1 MTSVALALWIVATW
15 FADDVQVAP
24 ILNVKSPTARCG
36 KTTTLDIVGRLS
48 RRSLM
53 ASSISPAAL
62 FRTVEKF
69 RPTLIIDEADALLGE
84 NEELRGIINSGH
96 TRQTAYVIRTVGED
110 HEPKQFSTWGFK
122 AIAGIG
128 KLTATIEDRSIPIAL
143 KRKLPGEKVERLR
156 HAARGAFEALVR
168 KIARFAEDNGEAVV
182 DAKPDLPG
190 ALNDWAQDNWEPLLA
205 IADIAGGRWPQGARQ
220 VALEMSGI
228 NDEPTSIGERL
239 LANIRKAFSKD
250 AKLSMADLVQR
261 LASNEESPWAT
272 RNNGKPITPRQ
283 LGEMLKPYHIKS
295 KAVHLFLHNKP
306 KGFERAQ
313 FEEAWTRYP
322 PQESPSSPVTQS
334 ATNEINDLSRNAAQ
348 SPLVTSVTQSPLE
361 GRNDKVNGDQATE
374 VTGGDRRQLP
384 AHSLKS
390 FEGDQ
395 VTDGAPQDAAPPH
408 VDFASRQVSR
418 TRV

>member
-1 MTSVALALWIVATW
+1 
-15 FADDVQVAP
+15 
-24 ILNVKSPTARCG
+24 
-36 KTTTLDIVGRLS
+36 
-48 RRSLM
+48 M

-128 KLTATIEDRSIPIAL
+128 KRTATIEDRSIPIAL

-190 ALNDWAQDNWEPLLA
+190 ALNDRAQDNWEPLLA

-239 LANIRKAFSKD
+239 LADIREAFGND
-250 AKLSMADLVQR
+250 AKLSMADLAQR

-272 RNNGKPITPRQ
+272 EQRKANHPAPTWRNVEAVRHQIKNG
-283 LGEMLKPYHIKS
+283 
-295 KAVHLFLHNKP
+295 
-306 KGFERAQ
+306 
-313 FEEAWTRYP
+313 P
-322 PQESPSSPVTQS
+322 PFPVQ
-334 ATNEINDLSRNAAQ
+334 
-348 SPLVTSVTQSPLE
+348 
-361 GRNDKVNGDQATE
+361 
-374 VTGGDRRQLP
+374 
-384 AHSLKS
+384 
-390 FEGDQ
+390 
-395 VTDGAPQDAAPPH
+395 
-408 VDFASRQVSR
+408 
-418 TRV
+418 